1 LQEVRGQIDGVA
13 ADIRTMHER
22 LDSTVTSTTARFNQL
37 DLAETAT
44 RTTLDTILARLDA
57 LTTRMEQDYGG
68 DTEQEDGDRRG
79 RACRVVRHSPND
91 LFAKIKFKVPSF
103 NGKYDPA
110 VYLDWELEVE
120 HKFSCHD
127 IPANSQVKAA
137 ISEFTDFALIWWRE
151 YKQKLPINSVTI
163 WTQLKTAMHHR
174 FVPSYYARDL
184 LNKMQRFQ
192 QGSQSVEEYYEELQK
207 GMLRC
212 SLVESDD
219 AALARFRGGL
229 NREIQNILDYKDYFD
244 ITTLF
249 EYACKAEREVQGRQS
264 KTYTNSF
271 AVRGSTHNST
281 PSSPAPST
289 PSTTPRTGTAKPA
302 APPAKGAVSS
312 TGHTRDIQ
320 CHRCRGFGHMI
331 RDCPNKR
338 TLLIRDNG
346 EYSLASDSEKTS
358 HAMIATNHA
367 ENEEVHVDPIDAD
380 RYESLVVQHVLST
393 QVGQAEKNQRHT
405 LFHTKGV
412 VHERSIRI
420 IIDSGSCNNLASTA
434 LVQKLSL
441 PTRAHPRP
449 YHIQWLNDGGKI
461 KVTRSIR
468 VPFLLGSY
476 SDYADCDV
484 IPMEACSLL
493 LGRPWQ
499 YDTNSLHHGRSNHYS
514 FMFKGQ

>member
-1 LQEVRGQIDGVA
+1 MAGAHDTVDAQLLEVRGQVDGLA

-22 LDSTVTSTTARFNQL
+22 LDSTVTSTTERFNQL
-37 DLAETAT
+37 DLAQTAT

-57 LTTRMEQDYGG
+57 LTTKMEQDYGG
-68 DTEQEDGDRRG
+68 DTEQDDGDRRG
-79 RACRVVRHSPND
+79 RARRVVRHPPND
-91 LFAKIKFKVPSF
+91 LFSKIKFKIPSF

-110 VYLDWELEVE
+110 AYLDWELEVE
-120 HKFSCHD
+120 QKFSCHD

-151 YKQKLPINSVTI
+151 YKQKLPINSVIT
-163 WTQLKTAMHHR
+163 WTQLKTAMRHR

-192 QGSQSVEEYYEELQK
+192 QGSQSVEEYYQELQK

-212 SLVESDD
+212 GLVESDD
-219 AALARFRGGL
+219 AAMARFRGGL
-229 NREIQNILDYKDYFD
+229 NREIQDILDYKDYFD

-249 EYACKAEREVQGRQS
+249 EYACKAEREVQGRRS

-271 AVRGSTHNST
+271 AGRGPTHSST

-302 APPAKGAVSS
+302 PPPAKGAASS
-312 TGHTRDIQ
+312 TGRTRDIQ

-346 EYSLASDSEKTS
+346 EYSSASDSEETS

-380 RYESLVVQHVLST
+380 RYESLVVQRVLST
-393 QVGQAEKNQRHT
+393 QVALPEKNQ
-405 LFHTKGV
+405 
-412 VHERSIRI
+412 
-420 IIDSGSCNNLASTA
+420 
-434 LVQKLSL
+434 
-441 PTRAHPRP
+441 
-449 YHIQWLNDGGKI
+449 
-461 KVTRSIR
+461 
-468 VPFLLGSY
+468 
-476 SDYADCDV
+476 
-484 IPMEACSLL
+484 
-493 LGRPWQ
+493 
-499 YDTNSLHHGRSNHYS
+499 
-514 FMFKGQ
+514 